1 MKLLLTSHP
10 NLGGLYESLASCH
23 PLDSSLSALFFV
35 FFFYSESLDPE
46 LVAAVSAAASTL
58 PNHSQAESELLKQ
71 LRQHEAVTEAQK
83 KGDMN
88 NLGYVSSI

>member
-1 MKLLLTSHP
+1 M
-10 NLGGLYESLASCH
+10 
-23 PLDSSLSALFFV
+23 FF
-35 FFFYSESLDPE
+35 SETLDPE
-46 LVAAVSAAASTL
+46 LVAAASAAASTL
-58 PNHSQAESELLKQ
+58 PDRSQAESELLRQ